1 MVAAETERD
10 PVCGMMVSAAAPER
24 ASFEGRTYFFCCAG
38 CRAKFEASPR
48 AYVDVDPN
56 RSAARP
62 AQADVPV
69 SAQGQ
74 GEDGWTCPMH
84 PEVRR
89 DRPGDCPICGMA
101 LEPLAPAEASD
112 ANPELTDMT
121 RRFWVSAAL
130 TLPVVTLAMAMPMKE
145 GPGPWVPWLEAI
157 LAGIVVMWGGQSFFA
172 RALASLGN
180 RRWNMFTLIG
190 LGVAVSYGYSLTVL
204 AFPDLMQPL
213 LRDSKAAA
221 PVYFEAAAT
230 IVTLVLLGQVLELGA
245 RHRTGA
251 AIRALVDLSPKRAL
265 RIRPDG
271 GDEEVPL
278 GEVAVG
284 DRLRVRAGE
293 KIPVDGR
300 VLEGESA
307 VDESMITGEPIPAAK
322 GPGDRLVGATLNG
335 TGALVM
341 RAERVGRETLL
352 AQIVRLVGEAQRS
365 RAPIQRMADVVAG
378 VFVPVVVG
386 AALAA
391 FLAWA
396 LVGPAPRLPHA
407 LLAAVS
413 VLIIACPCALG
424 LATPMAILVATGKAA
439 RAGVLFKSAEA
450 LEVLHKVDTIVLD
463 KTGTLTEG
471 KPELVTVVSTAAGVD
486 SEATLLR
493 LAASLERASEH
504 ALGAAIVRG
513 SAGRG
518 IALGEATGV
527 ETLAGRGVRGRVEG
541 RAVALGNARLLAE
554 LGVDGGAASAR
565 ADELRAAGQTVAFV
579 VVDGRLAGVLG
590 LADPIKA
597 GAAQV
602 IAALH
607 ADGLR
612 TVMLTGDGRVTAE
625 AVGREL
631 GIAEIV
637 AEVLPAE
644 KAAVVEKLQAEGRVV
659 AMAGDG
665 INDAPAL
672 ARAEVG
678 IAMGTGS
685 DVALESAGVT
695 LLRGDLGGILRA
707 RRLSRL
713 TIANIKQNLAFAF
726 LYNAL
731 GVPIAAGVLYPLFR
745 LQLTPE
751 LAAAAMALS
760 SVSVVGNALRLRGK
774 RI

>member
-1 MVAAETERD
+1 VVAEATERD
-10 PVCGMMVSAAAPER
+10 PVCGMMVSSSAPER
-24 ASFEGRTYFFCCAG
+24 FSLDGRTYFFCCAG
-38 CRAKFEASPR
+38 CRAKFEADPR
-48 AYVDVDPN
+48 GYLDVARPDG
-56 RSAARP
+56 AARP
-62 AQADVPV
+62 VPPAPAAALV
-69 SAQGQ
+69 TAEG
-74 GEDGWTCPMH
+74 GWTCPMH

-89 DRPGDCPICGMA
+89 EGPGDCPICGMA
-101 LEPLAPAEASD
+101 LEPSAPQAASD
-112 ANPELTDMT
+112 SNPELTDMT

-130 TLPVVTLAMAMPMKE
+130 TLPVVALAMAKVE
-145 GPGPWVPWLEAI
+145 GPWVPWVEAI
-157 LAGIVVMWGGQSFFA
+157 LAAIVVMWGGEIFFA
-172 RALASLGN
+172 RAVASLGN

-213 LRDSKAAA
+213 LRDSKAAT
-221 PVYFEAAAT
+221 PVYFEAAAA
-230 IVTLVLLGQVLELGA
+230 IITLVLLGQVLELGA
-245 RHRTGA
+245 RQRTGA
-251 AIRALVDLSPKRAL
+251 AIRALLDLAPKRAL

-271 GDEEVPL
+271 SDEEVPL

-293 KIPVDGR
+293 KIPVDGS

-322 GPGDRLVGATLNG
+322 APGDRLVGATLNG

-365 RAPIQRMADVVAG
+365 RAPIQRMADVVSG

-386 AALAA
+386 AAILA
-391 FLAWA
+391 FLVWA

-424 LATPMAILVATGKAA
+424 LATPMSILVATGKAA

-471 KPELVTVVSTAAGVD
+471 KPALVSVVVTAAGDV

-504 ALGAAIVRG
+504 PLAAAIVRG
-513 SAGRG
+513 AAGRG
-518 IALGEATGV
+518 IALVEATGV

-554 LGVDGGAASAR
+554 LGVDGAGAPAG

-579 VVDGRLAGVLG
+579 VVDGRLAGILG
-590 LADPIKA
+590 LADPLKA
-597 GAAQV
+597 GAAEV
-602 IAALH
+602 IEALR

-612 TVMLTGDGRVTAE
+612 TVMLTGDSRVTAE
-625 AVGREL
+625 AVGRAVGIDEL
-631 GIAEIV
+631 V

-644 KAAVVEKLQAEGRVV
+644 KAAVIQKLQAEGRVV

-672 ARAEVG
+672 ARADVG

-695 LLRGDLGGILRA
+695 LLKGDLGGILRA

-731 GVPIAAGVLYPLFR
+731 GVPIAAGVLYPFFG
-745 LQLTPE
+745 LQLSPE
-751 LAAAAMALS
+751 IAAAAMALS
-760 SVSVVGNALRLRGK
+760 SVSVVGNALRLRTK
-774 RI
+774 QI

>member
-1 MVAAETERD
+1 
-10 PVCGMMVSAAAPER
+10 MMVSAAAPER

-245 RHRTGA
+245 RQRTGA
-251 AIRALVDLSPKRAL
+251 ALRALLDLSPKRAL

-271 GDEEVPL
+271 SDEEVPL
-278 GEVAVG
+278 DAVAVG

-322 GPGDRLVGATLNG
+322 APGDRLVGATLNG

-352 AQIVRLVGEAQRS
+352 AQIVRAVGEAQRS
-365 RAPIQRMADVVAG
+365 RAPIQRMADVVSG

-386 AALAA
+386 AAIVA

-424 LATPMAILVATGKAA
+424 LATPMSIMVATGKAA
-439 RAGVLFKSAEA
+439 TAGVLFKSAEA
-450 LEVLHKVDTIVLD
+450 LEVLHRVDTLVID

-471 KPELVTVVSTAAGVD
+471 KPELVSVAVTVAGAD
-486 SEATLLR
+486 GEATLLR

-504 ALGAAIVRG
+504 PLAAAIVRG
-513 SAGRG
+513 AAARG
-518 IALGEATGV
+518 VALGEATGV
-527 ETLAGRGVRGRVEG
+527 ETLAGRGVRGRVDG
-541 RAVALGNARLLAE
+541 RAVALGNGRLLAE
-554 LGVDGGAASAR
+554 LGVDPAATSAR
-565 ADELRAAGQTVAFV
+565 AEELRAAGQTVAFV
-579 VVDGRLAGVLG
+579 VVDGRLAGMLG
-590 LADPIKA
+590 LADPIKPGTA
-597 GAAQV
+597 EV
-602 IAALH
+602 ISALH

-612 TVMLTGDGRVTAE
+612 TVMLTGDSQATAG
-625 AVGREL
+625 AVGRAV
-631 GIAEIV
+631 GIGEIV

-672 ARAEVG
+672 ARAQVG
-678 IAMGTGS
+678 IAMGTGT

-695 LLRGDLGGILRA
+695 LLKGDLGGILRA

-731 GVPIAAGVLYPLFR
+731 GVPIAAGLLYPLFKI
-745 LQLTPE
+745 QLTPE
-751 LAAAAMALS
+751 IAAAAMALS
-760 SVSVVGNALRLRGK
+760 SVSVVGNALRLRAA
-774 RI
+774 RV

>member
-1 MVAAETERD
+1 VVATGTERD
-10 PVCGMMVSAAAPER
+10 PVCGMMVSPTVPER
-24 ASFEGRTYFFCCAG
+24 ATVDGRSYFFCCAG
-38 CRAKFEASPR
+38 CRAKFEKDPR
-48 AYVDVDPN
+48 AYLDGELAPGRRAAPPAEATDPG
-56 RSAARP
+56 SA
-62 AQADVPV
+62 
-69 SAQGQ
+69 
-74 GEDGWTCPMH
+74 DGWTCPMH

-89 DRPGDCPICGMA
+89 ARPGDCPLCGMA
-101 LEPLAPAEASD
+101 LEPSFPAASD
-112 ANPELTDMT
+112 ASPELADMT

-130 TLPVVTLAMAMPMKE
+130 TLPVVALAMAKIE
-145 GPGPWVPWLEAI
+145 GPWVLWLEAI
-157 LAGIVVMWGGQSFFA
+157 LAGVVVMWGGQIFFA

-221 PVYFEAAAT
+221 PVYFEAAAA

-245 RHRTGA
+245 RQRTGA
-251 AIRALVDLSPKRAL
+251 AIRALLDLAPKRAL

-271 GDEEVPL
+271 SDEEVPL
-278 GEVAVG
+278 DAVAVG

-341 RAERVGRETLL
+341 RVERVGRQTML

-365 RAPIQRMADVVAG
+365 RAPIQRMADVVSG
-378 VFVPVVVG
+378 LFVPVVVG
-386 AALAA
+386 AAIVA

-396 LVGPAPRLPHA
+396 LLGPAPRLPHA

-424 LATPMAILVATGKAA
+424 LATPMSILVATGKAA
-439 RAGVLFKSAEA
+439 TAGVLFKSAEA
-450 LEVLHKVDTIVLD
+450 LEVLHKVDTLVID

-471 KPELVTVVSTAAGVD
+471 KPELVSVAVSGAD
-486 SEATLLR
+486 SETTLLR

-504 ALGAAIVRG
+504 PLAAAIVRG
-513 SAGRG
+513 AAARG
-518 IALGEATGV
+518 VALGEATGV
-527 ETLAGRGVRGRVEG
+527 ETLAGRGVRGRVDG

-554 LGVDGGAASAR
+554 LGVDPDAAATR

-590 LADPIKA
+590 LADRIKA
-597 GAAQV
+597 GAAEA

-625 AVGREL
+625 AVGRAL
-631 GIAEIV
+631 GIDEIV

-672 ARAEVG
+672 ARAQVG

-695 LLRGDLGGILRA
+695 LLKGDLGGILRA

-731 GVPIAAGVLYPLFR
+731 GVPIAAGLLYPLFR

-751 LAAAAMALS
+751 IAAAAMALS
-760 SVSVVGNALRLRGK
+760 SVSVVGNALRLRTK
-774 RI
+774 KI

>member
-1 MVAAETERD
+1 MVAEAKERD
-10 PVCGMMVSAAAPER
+10 PVCGMTVSSSVPER
-24 ASFEGRTYFFCCAG
+24 ASLDGRTYFFCCAG
-38 CRAKFEASPR
+38 CRTKFEQEPGAYLGVDR
-48 AYVDVDPN
+48 AG
-56 RSAARP
+56 SEARPVPP
-62 AQADVPV
+62 AQAAAAV
-69 SAQGQ
+69 SAEG
-74 GEDGWTCPMH
+74 GWTCPMH

-89 DRPGDCPICGMA
+89 DGPGDCPICGMA
-101 LEPLAPAEASD
+101 LEPIAPKAASD
-112 ANPELTDMT
+112 ANPELADMT

-130 TLPVVTLAMAMPMKE
+130 TLPVVALAMAKVE
-145 GPGPWVPWLEAI
+145 GSWVPWVEAI
-157 LAGIVVMWGGQSFFA
+157 LAAIVVMWGGEIFFG
-172 RALASLGN
+172 RAVASLGN

-213 LRDSKAAA
+213 LRDSKAAP

-245 RHRTGA
+245 RQRTGA
-251 AIRALVDLSPKRAL
+251 AIRALIDLAPKRAL

-278 GEVAVG
+278 GEVVVG

-322 GPGDRLVGATLNG
+322 APGDRLVGATLNG

-365 RAPIQRMADVVAG
+365 RAPIQRMADVVSG

-386 AALAA
+386 AAIVA

-424 LATPMAILVATGKAA
+424 LATPMSILVATGKAA
-439 RAGVLFKSAEA
+439 TAGVLFKSAEA

-471 KPELVTVVSTAAGVD
+471 KPELVSVDVAAAGAD
-486 SEATLLR
+486 GEATLLR

-504 ALGAAIVRG
+504 PLAAAIVRG
-513 SAGRG
+513 AAGRG
-518 IALGEATGV
+518 IALVEATGV

-554 LGVDGGAASAR
+554 LGVDVGDAAAG

-579 VVDGRLAGVLG
+579 AVDGRLAGVLG
-590 LADPIKA
+590 LADPIKV
-597 GAAQV
+597 GAAEV
-602 IAALH
+602 IAALR

-612 TVMLTGDGRVTAE
+612 TVMLTGDGRVTAQ
-625 AVGREL
+625 AVGRAV
-631 GIAEIV
+631 GIDEIV
-637 AEVLPAE
+637 AEVLPTD
-644 KAAVVEKLQAEGRVV
+644 KAAIIAKFQAEGRVV

-672 ARAEVG
+672 ARAQVG

-695 LLRGDLGGILRA
+695 LLKGDLRGILRA

-713 TIANIKQNLAFAF
+713 TLANIKQNLAFAF

-731 GVPIAAGVLYPLFR
+731 GVPIAAGVLYPFFGL
-745 LQLTPE
+745 LLTPE
-751 LAAAAMALS
+751 MAAAAMALS
-760 SVSVVGNALRLRGK
+760 SVSVVGNALRLRTK

>member
-1 MVAAETERD
+1 VVAEAKERD
-10 PVCGMMVSAAAPER
+10 PVCGMTVSSSVPER
-24 ASFEGRTYFFCCAG
+24 ASLDGRTYFFCCAG
-38 CRAKFEASPR
+38 CRTKFEQEPGAYLGVDR
-48 AYVDVDPN
+48 AG
-56 RSAARP
+56 SEARPVPP
-62 AQADVPV
+62 AQAAAAV
-69 SAQGQ
+69 SAEG
-74 GEDGWTCPMH
+74 GWTCPMH

-89 DRPGDCPICGMA
+89 DGPGDCPICGMA
-101 LEPLAPAEASD
+101 LEPIAPKAASD
-112 ANPELTDMT
+112 ANPELADMT

-130 TLPVVTLAMAMPMKE
+130 TLPVVALAMAKVE
-145 GPGPWVPWLEAI
+145 GSWVPWVEAI
-157 LAGIVVMWGGQSFFA
+157 LAAIVVMWGGEIFFA
-172 RALASLGN
+172 RAVASLGN

-213 LRDSKAAA
+213 LRDSKAAP

-245 RHRTGA
+245 RQRTGA
-251 AIRALVDLSPKRAL
+251 AIRALIDLAPKRAL

-278 GEVAVG
+278 GEVVVG

-322 GPGDRLVGATLNG
+322 APGDRLVGATLNG

-365 RAPIQRMADVVAG
+365 RAPIQRMADVVSG

-386 AALAA
+386 AAIVA

-424 LATPMAILVATGKAA
+424 LATPMSILVATGKAA
-439 RAGVLFKSAEA
+439 TAGVLFKSAEA

-471 KPELVTVVSTAAGVD
+471 KPELVSVDVAAAGAD
-486 SEATLLR
+486 GEATLLR

-504 ALGAAIVRG
+504 PLAAAIVRG
-513 SAGRG
+513 AAGRG
-518 IALGEATGV
+518 IALVEATGV

-554 LGVDGGAASAR
+554 LGVDVGDAAAG

-579 VVDGRLAGVLG
+579 AVDGRLAGVLG
-590 LADPIKA
+590 LADPIKV
-597 GAAQV
+597 GAAEV
-602 IAALH
+602 IAALR

-612 TVMLTGDGRVTAE
+612 TVMLTGDGRVTAQ
-625 AVGREL
+625 AVGRAV
-631 GIAEIV
+631 GIDEIV
-637 AEVLPAE
+637 AEVLPTD
-644 KAAVVEKLQAEGRVV
+644 KAAVIAKFQAEGRVV

-672 ARAEVG
+672 ARAQVG

-695 LLRGDLGGILRA
+695 LLKGDLRGILRA

-713 TIANIKQNLAFAF
+713 TLANIKQNLAFAF

-731 GVPIAAGVLYPLFR
+731 GVPIAAGVLYPFFR
-745 LQLTPE
+745 LLLTPE
-751 LAAAAMALS
+751 MAAAAMALS
-760 SVSVVGNALRLRGK
+760 SVSVVGNALRLRTK

>member
-1 MVAAETERD
+1 MVAAATERD
-10 PVCGMMVSAAAPER
+10 PVCGMTVSAGAPER
-24 ASFEGRTYFFCCAG
+24 ASFERRTYFFCCAG
-38 CRAKFEASPR
+38 CRAKFEATPR
-48 AYVDVDPN
+48 AYVPLDVDP
-56 RSAARP
+56 SGGVPPP
-62 AQADVPV
+62 AHAPAPV
-69 SAQGQ
+69 GAE
-74 GEDGWTCPMH
+74 GEAGWTCPMH
-84 PEVRR
+84 PEIRR
-89 DRPGDCPICGMA
+89 ARPGDCPICGMA
-101 LEPLAPAEASD
+101 LEPLAPAGASD
-112 ANPELTDMT
+112 ANPELADMT

-130 TLPVVTLAMAMPMKE
+130 TVPVVALAMASME
-145 GPGPWVPWLEAI
+145 GPWVPWVEAI
-157 LAGIVVMWGGQSFFA
+157 LAGIVVMWGGQVFFA

-190 LGVAVSYGYSLTVL
+190 LGVGVSYGYSLIVL

-213 LRDSKAAA
+213 LRGSKAAA

-230 IVTLVLLGQVLELGA
+230 IVTLVSLGQVLELRA

-251 AIRALVDLSPKRAL
+251 AIRALLDLSPKRAL

-271 GDEEVPL
+271 GDEEVLL

-365 RAPIQRMADVVAG
+365 RAPIQRMADVVSG
-378 VFVPVVVG
+378 VFVPAVVG
-386 AALAA
+386 AAVVA

-424 LATPMAILVATGKAA
+424 LATPMSILVATGKAA
-439 RAGVLFKSAEA
+439 TAGVLFKSAEA
-450 LEVLHKVDTIVLD
+450 LEVLQEVDTIVLD

-471 KPELVTVVSTAAGVD
+471 KPELVSVAVTGADNET
-486 SEATLLR
+486 TLLR

-504 ALGAAIVRG
+504 PLAAAIVRG
-513 SAGRG
+513 AAARG
-518 IALGEATGV
+518 VALGEATGV
-527 ETLAGRGVRGRVEG
+527 ETLPGRGVRGRVDG

-554 LGVDGGAASAR
+554 LGVDSGATSTR
-565 ADELRAAGQTVAFV
+565 ADELRAAGQTIAFV

-597 GAAQV
+597 GAAEV
-602 IAALH
+602 IAALR
-607 ADGLR
+607 AEGLR

-625 AVGREL
+625 AVGRAV
-631 GIAEIV
+631 GIDEIV

-644 KAAVVEKLQAEGRVV
+644 KAAVIAKLQAEGRVV

-672 ARAEVG
+672 ARAQVG

-685 DVALESAGVT
+685 DIALESAGVT
-695 LLRGDLGGILRA
+695 LLKGDLGGLLRA

-731 GVPIAAGVLYPLFR
+731 GVPIAAGLLYPLFR

-751 LAAAAMALS
+751 IAAAAMALS

-774 RI
+774 QI

>member
-1 MVAAETERD
+1 LTVLAAETERD
-10 PVCGMMVSAAAPER
+10 PVCGMMVPPTAPER
-24 ASFEGRTYFFCCAG
+24 ATVDGRSYFFCCAG
-38 CRAKFEASPR
+38 CRAKFEKDPQAYLDAARDRGPR
-48 AYVDVDPN
+48 AAPPAEVTDPG
-56 RSAARP
+56 SA
-62 AQADVPV
+62 
-69 SAQGQ
+69 
-74 GEDGWTCPMH
+74 DGWTCPMH

-89 DRPGDCPICGMA
+89 DHPGDCPLCGMA
-101 LEPLAPAEASD
+101 LEPLAPAAASGP
-112 ANPELTDMT
+112 NPELADMT
-121 RRFWVSAAL
+121 RRFWVSAGL
-130 TLPVVTLAMAMPMKE
+130 TLPVVALAMAKIE
-145 GPGPWVPWLEAI
+145 GPWVPWLEAI
-157 LAGIVVMWGGQSFFA
+157 LAGVVVMWGGQLFFA

-190 LGVAVSYGYSLTVL
+190 LGVGVSYGYSLTVL
-204 AFPDLMQPL
+204 AFPDLLQPL

-221 PVYFEAAAT
+221 PVYFEAAAA

-245 RHRTGA
+245 RQRTGA
-251 AIRALVDLSPKRAL
+251 AIRALLDLAPKRAL

-271 GDEEVPL
+271 SDEEVPL
-278 GEVAVG
+278 DQVAVG

-300 VLEGESA
+300 VLDGESA

-322 GPGDRLVGATLNG
+322 APGDRLVGATLNG

-341 RAERVGRETLL
+341 RAERVGRQTML

-365 RAPIQRMADVVAG
+365 RAPIQRMADVVSG
-378 VFVPVVVG
+378 VFVPAVVG
-386 AALAA
+386 AAVVA

-396 LVGPAPRLPHA
+396 LLGPAPRLPHA

-424 LATPMAILVATGKAA
+424 LATPMSILVATGKAA
-439 RAGVLFKSAEA
+439 GAGVLFKSAEA
-450 LEVLHKVDTIVLD
+450 LEVLHRVDTLVID

-471 KPELVTVVSTAAGVD
+471 KPELVAVAVIGAGAD
-486 SEATLLR
+486 SETTLLR

-504 ALGAAIVRG
+504 PLAAAIVRG
-513 SAGRG
+513 AAARG
-518 IALGEATGV
+518 VALGEATGV
-527 ETLAGRGVRGRVEG
+527 ETLAGRGVRGRVDG
-541 RAVALGNARLLAE
+541 RAVALGNARLLVE
-554 LGVDGGAASAR
+554 LGVDPGASSTR

-579 VVDGRLAGVLG
+579 AVDGRLAGVLG

-597 GAAQV
+597 GAAEV
-602 IAALH
+602 IAALR

-625 AVGREL
+625 AVGRAV
-631 GIAEIV
+631 GIDEIV

-665 INDAPAL
+665 LNDAPAL
-672 ARAEVG
+672 ARAQVG

-695 LLRGDLGGILRA
+695 LLKGDLGGILRA

-726 LYNAL
+726 LYNTL
-731 GVPIAAGVLYPLFR
+731 GVPIAAGLLYPLFR

-751 LAAAAMALS
+751 IAAAAMALS
-760 SVSVVGNALRLRGK
+760 SVSVVGNALRLRTK